1 MFINDS
7 DELRDAVLKAL
18 KTHGIKPRIKR
29 EPQNRRRQNDGSRGN
44 SIIFR
49 IPLEQLPSTEVCLD
63 CGAYVSVPCIVVQ
76 LCDRILAD
84 IHMEGIFRK
93 NGSQA
98 RQHDIK
104 VMLEKGGRITSSHHV
119 IDVAV
124 LLKEFLRC
132 LPVPLIPY
140 NFHDDFLKC
149 LTSDKCLE
157 SMLLL
162 TLVLPP
168 SHLNM
173 LAYVMQFLNQISSQ
187 CSQNKMNAHNLS
199 VVIAPNIMPCTSRN
213 TFMCANALARAE
225 SCRRIVEDLITNASA
240 IGSIPTSVQSHAPRS
255 STPNEDYLDL
265 HIARRKRRSASLTRM
280 FSGLKR
286 MVAKNNAMEDPGP
299 CTGEPS
305 QAPPEPR
312 TPVPPIAVTSPGGKK
327 RKCPQ
332 EPQPALG
339 FSAKKRKELMRG
351 FAEHGI
357 TLLSPKIIITGC
369 DDSEG
374 YLHAPVPAK
383 KKFFSHSASNLK
395 KSTTRYVQ

>member
-1 MFINDS
+1 MYINDS
-7 DELRDAVLKAL
+7 DDLREAVLKVL
-18 KTHGIKPRIKR
+18 KTKGIKPRLKR
-29 EPQNRRRQNDGSRGN
+29 EPYSRRRQHDSVRGN

-76 LCDRILAD
+76 LCDRILGD
-84 IHMEGIFRK
+84 IQVEGIFRK

-149 LTSDKCLE
+149 LTLSDKCLE
-157 SMLLL
+157 SILLL

-168 SHLNM
+168 SHLNV
-173 LAYVMQFLNQISSQ
+173 LAYVMQFFAQISSQ
-187 CSQNKMNAHNLS
+187 SNQNKMNAHNLS
-199 VVIAPNIMPCTSRN
+199 VVIAPNVMPSTSRN
-213 TFMCANALARAE
+213 TFMCANGLARAE
-225 SCRRIVEDLITNASA
+225 SCRQIVEDLIINASP
-240 IGSIPTSVQSHAPRS
+240 IGLVPASVQTHPPSAVVN
-255 STPNEDYLDL
+255 TPNEDFRDE
-265 HIARRKRRSASLTRM
+265 HAIRRKRRSASLTRM
-280 FSGLKR
+280 FSGFKR
-286 MVAKNNAMEDPGP
+286 MVAKNNAADAATGSEPGADNGDPS
-299 CTGEPS
+299 E
-305 QAPPEPR
+305 QK
-312 TPVPPIAVTSPGGKK
+312 TPVPPVAVTSPGGKK
-327 RKCPQ
+327 RKMPQ
-332 EPQPALG
+332 EAQALALG

-357 TLLSPKIIITGC
+357 TLLSPKILIP
-369 DDSEG
+369 EG
-374 YLHAPVPAK
+374 
-383 KKFFSHSASNLK
+383 
-395 KSTTRYVQ
+395 